1 MGQIIVVTLAKD
13 ILNWLTHITISFS
26 ILKKKKRNHLIKQKK
41 NLPIH
46 KTCHLFPTDELGFIP
61 IFYKPILAFT
71 KITIIINNIIYII

>member
-13 ILNWLTHITISFS
+13 ILNWLTHINISFS
-26 ILKKKKRNHLIKQKK
+26 ILKKKKEPPDKTKK

-71 KITIIINNIIYII
+71 KITVIINNIIYII